1 MSKESKMVTC
11 KHCGAEIAASA
22 KTCPQCGGKNKKPIY
37 KRPWFIAVIAIIILG
52 AIGGSLGGET
62 ADKPGKT
69 DAPVSQSENINTTQ
83 PESEPPEITYTAY
96 AVSELMDDLNGNAL
110 KAAEKYKDQYVELTG
125 RLNVIDS
132 SGMYISI
139 VSTQDEFAILGVQCY
154 IKSEDQKTAVM
165 DMAVGDTLV
174 VKGKITDVGEIL
186 GYSLDI
192 DSVEKAAN

>member
-83 PESEPPEITYTAY
+83 PESETPEITYTAY

-139 VSTQDEFAILGVQCY
+139 VSTKDEFAILGVQCY

-192 DSVEKAAN
+192 DSVKKAAN